1 MKKIFAAVFAAT
13 LIAGC
18 ASTGDSK
25 VDLSQSFLI
34 ERGMTKG
41 EVLQLLGNRPA
52 TSEFKDN
59 VDEWHFCRTGWNSDS
74 YVAVYFIDGRVTAKR
89 EYTRNGSNGGGGGNC
104 KIFIKSGDYREP
116 DEIREYRI
124 RYRRG

>member
-1 MKKIFAAVFAAT
+1 MKKLIEASISLL

-41 EVLQLLGNRPA
+41 EVLELFGDRPA

-59 VDEWHFCRTGWNSDS
+59 VDEWHFCRTGMLSDS
-74 YVAVYFIDGRVTAKR
+74 YVAVYFIDGRVSAKR
-89 EYTRNGSNGGGGGNC
+89 EYTRNGDNGGGGGNC

>member
-1 MKKIFAAVFAAT
+1 MKKFLVAMFTMT
-13 LIAGC
+13 LVAGC

-41 EVLQLLGNRPA
+41 EVLELFGDRPA
-52 TSEFKDN
+52 TAEFKDN
-59 VDEWHFCRTGWNSDS
+59 VDEWHFCRTGMMSDS
-74 YVAVYFIDGRVTAKR
+74 YVAVYFIDGRVSAKR
-89 EYTRNGSNGGGGGNC
+89 EYTRNGGNGGGGGNC

>member
-1 MKKIFAAVFAAT
+1 MKF
-13 LIAGC
+13 LISFLVLVSAISGC
-18 ASTGDSK
+18 VSMGDSMG
-25 VDLSQSFLI
+25 DLKQSFLI

-41 EVLQLLGNRPA
+41 EVLALFGDRPA

-59 VDEWHFCRTGWNSDS
+59 VDEWHFCRTGASDS
-74 YVAVYFIDGRVTAKR
+74 YVAVYFIDGRVSAKR
-89 EYTRNGSNGGGGGNC
+89 EYTRNGDNGGGYGNC